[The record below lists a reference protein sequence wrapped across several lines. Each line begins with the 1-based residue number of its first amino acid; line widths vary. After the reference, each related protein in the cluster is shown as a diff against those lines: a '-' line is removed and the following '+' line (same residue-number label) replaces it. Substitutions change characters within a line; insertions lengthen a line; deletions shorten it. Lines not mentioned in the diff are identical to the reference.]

1 MLARSPFWVEA
12 ILAWRGTALLARIAL
27 TSAYLLGGLVK
38 LADFPAAVA
47 EQEHFGLY
55 PGAVWAVL
63 AIIIELGG
71 SVLVISGRLVWLGAG
86 ALGVLTAIA
95 CLVADHFWT
104 LEGQARVMALNGF
117 LEHVGLV
124 AGFVLVALTAAPAPR
139 SDIPNTHLNTEPA

>member
-1 MLARSPFWVEA
+1 MLARSPSWVEA

-27 TSAYLLGGLVK
+27 TSAYLLGGLTK

-63 AIIIELGG
+63 AIIVELGG

-86 ALGVLTAIA
+86 SLGVLTAIA

-117 LEHVGLV
+117 FEHIGLV
-124 AGFVLVALTAAPAPR
+124 AGFVLVALTTASAPR
-139 SDIPNTHLNTEPA
+139 SDIPDNHLNTEPA